1 MKIDAEVSEHKTAIQ
16 GKADALALI
25 DVNLR
30 MDEMPSRKDV
40 KKVKSDINDTVETFK
55 KQNKIMV
62 K

>member
-16 GKADALALI
+16 SKADALALI
-25 DVNLR
+25 DLNLR